1 MITVQNLMIWEYIP
15 ELLVI
20 IIEGYKNILC
30 NTVHTDIKNIQMHT
44 DIKKDIWNSI
54 SILYNKYLKWDTLLF
69 GILFGTVF

>member
-30 NTVHTDIKNIQMHT
+30 NTVLSNNAYKCTQIL
-44 DIKKDIWNSI
+44 KKTFGIVYPYCVI
-54 SILYNKYLKWDTLLF
+54 SI
-69 GILFGTVF
+69 

>member
-30 NTVHTDIKNIQMHT
+30 NMVLSNNAYKCT

-54 SILYNKYLKWDTLLF
+54 PTLCKKYLKWD
-69 GILFGTVF
+69 ILNYCLEQYF